1 MVRAYP
7 LHRPFSV
14 ISEIGATTGGL
25 PLQENETALGQGGF
39 PYFDCAQHKLPI
51 TRSPHLTEKGYMTF
65 NSKPNAPESELQNP

>member
-25 PLQENETALGQGGF
+25 PLQENETALAGTGARPLQRMKQPSPKGGMGE
-39 PYFDCAQHKLPI
+39 I
-51 TRSPHLTEKGYMTF
+51 E
-65 NSKPNAPESELQNP
+65 E